1 MTTLKVLNM
10 SSVIP
15 NSTENTSNTL
25 SSVQCTNKQA
35 AYYASKKAVKE
46 QKCRHRNVLRYR
58 SGWLEAETQNLGYL
72 RSTSGVRSALK
83 QKQPALHLAEF

>member
-25 SSVQCTNKQA
+25 SSAQRTNKQA
-35 AYYASKKAVKE
+35 AYYAR
-46 QKCRHRNVLRYR
+46 Q
-58 SGWLEAETQNLGYL
+58 
-72 RSTSGVRSALK
+72 
-83 QKQPALHLAEF
+83 